1 MTSKSIGKFAIV
13 VLIIAFLAY
22 IAAFGL
28 QIGGKQIHNVLDK
41 EHGIKRGID
50 LAGGSELVF
59 EPAADA
65 KDVSD
70 EDIEAAQQVLKSR
83 LDSLGYTEATVSKQ
97 GERRIRVEIPSIA
110 DPEDAVEVLGQTAV
124 LTFRDIST
132 AAPATEPAAEEKTD
146 AKAEETADEAK
157 EETKEEAKEE
167 TKEAAPA
174 AESLGT
180 VVLEGDDVK
189 SAKAEY
195 GPVGDGTTQ
204 AYKVTLKFTS
214 EGTKKFAEATERI
227 SQYAD
232 GNNVIAIYLD
242 NNLISAPRV
251 SEKIDSDE
259 CYIEGD
265 FTNEQA
271 KNLAAQIQ
279 GGKLPF
285 SLDLAESRT
294 IGATLGEKALDNS
307 LTAALIGMI
316 LVMLFMIIMYRMC
329 GFISCISLVGY
340 VSIVALILGALK
352 INLTLPG
359 IAGVILTIGT
369 AVDANVIIF
378 ERVKEEL
385 SNGKT
390 IRASIDAGFHRAF
403 TAILDSNVTTVIAA
417 AVLYVFGTGTI
428 KSFAITLFIGT
439 VVSMFTAIVITRFLL
454 RQLIGFNLRNPKLYC
469 SYKEVTKNV

>member
-13 VLIIAFLAY
+13 IIIIALLAY

-59 EPAADA
+59 EPSADA
-65 KDVSD
+65 KNVSD
-70 EDIEAAQQVLKSR
+70 ADLEAAEQVLKSR
-83 LDSLGYTEATVSKQ
+83 LDSLGYTEATVSRQ

-110 DPEDAVEVLGQTAV
+110 NPEDAVEVLGETAV

-132 AAPATEPAAEEKTD
+132 VVATEENTE
-146 AKAEETADEAK
+146 AEETTEEAT
-157 EETKEEAKEE
+157 EEKEEATEEPKKELTEEE
-167 TKEAAPA
+167 T
-174 AESLGT
+174 LGT

-195 GPVGDGTTQ
+195 GPVGDGATQ

-214 EGTKKFAEATERI
+214 DGAKKFAEATDKI
-227 SQYAD
+227 SKY
-232 GNNVIAIYLD
+232 GEGKNVIAIYLD
-242 NNLISAPRV
+242 ETLISAPRV
-251 SEKIDSDE
+251 SEKIDSED

-265 FTNEQA
+265 FTNEEA
-271 KNLAAQIQ
+271 KKLAAQIQ

-285 SLDLAESRT
+285 SLTLAESRT
-294 IGATLGEKALDNS
+294 VGATLGEKALDNS
-307 LTAALIGMI
+307 LTAALIGLI

-329 GFISCISLVGY
+329 GFVSCIALVGY
-340 VSIVALILGALK
+340 ISIVALILGALK
-352 INLTLPG
+352 VNLTLPG

-369 AVDANVIIF
+369 AVDANVVIF
-378 ERVKEEL
+378 ERIKEEL

-390 IRASIDAGFHRAF
+390 IRAAVDSGFHRAF
-403 TAILDSNVTTVIAA
+403 SAILDSNVTTVIAA
-417 AVLYVFGTGTI
+417 VVLYLFGTGTI
-428 KSFAITLFIGT
+428 QSFAITLFIGT

-454 RQLIGFNLRNPKLYC
+454 RQLMGFNLKNPKLYC
-469 SYKEVTKNV
+469 AYKEVTKNV